1 MCSIELVPWAG
12 IEPATTALTEH
23 LEHCCRRCTTAFYY
37 ALYPTELSGDIGLD
51 ILHFLCYD
59 IYCISVRFCHNAKKI
74 KVKHGVDGGS
84 RTHRT
89 QGLSLLYMPILL
101 HPHISVRDEKKE
113 RKVLERVY
121 CERRF
126 PDGWCKRRDSN
137 PYANA
142 ADSKSAMSAYS
153 ITLARFNFK
162 HRTFI
167 L

>member
-1 MCSIELVPWAG
+1 MTFYISYAMIYTVLVYG
-12 IEPATTALTEH
+12 FVIAL
-23 LEHCCRRCTTAFYY
+23 
-37 ALYPTELSGDIGLD
+37 
-51 ILHFLCYD
+51 
-59 IYCISVRFCHNAKKI
+59 KKI

-101 HPHISVRDEKKE
+101 HPHISVRDKKKKG
-113 RKVLERVY
+113 RFWKGFI

-153 ITLARFNFK
+153 ITLARFNLNTALSYYSLK
-162 HRTFI
+162 DY
-167 L
+167 